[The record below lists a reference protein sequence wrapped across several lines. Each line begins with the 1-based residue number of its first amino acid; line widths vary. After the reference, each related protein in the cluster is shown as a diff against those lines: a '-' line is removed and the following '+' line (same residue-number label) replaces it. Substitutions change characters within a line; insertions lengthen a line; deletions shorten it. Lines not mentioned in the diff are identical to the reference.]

1 MKVDNITTSLG
12 DYSLG
17 IPTLN
22 IFYLL
27 KQIKPYGNIVYEYN
41 PLRNYRF
48 QQNQSE
54 NYLGDNKEGI
64 LKSGVYFFHGGLGID
79 EYTIFGDYFYVELLM
94 RLYKDWNSYWQDL
107 NQVNQVF
114 ITY

>member
-54 NYLGDNKEGI
+54 NYLGESVEANAITDLDTPKFNFDLKYPVEIWALNYGEGI
-64 LKSGVYFFHGGLGID
+64 EK
-79 EYTIFGDYFYVELLM
+79 
-94 RLYKDWNSYWQDL
+94 
-107 NQVNQVF
+107 
-114 ITY
+114 

>member
-1 MKVDNITTSLG
+1 MKVANITNSLG

-48 QQNQSE
+48 
-54 NYLGDNKEGI
+54 
-64 LKSGVYFFHGGLGID
+64 
-79 EYTIFGDYFYVELLM
+79 
-94 RLYKDWNSYWQDL
+94 
-107 NQVNQVF
+107 
-114 ITY
+114 